1 MNALYKWYQGFSGI
15 IFILISW
22 LVSGFPLWLSI
33 TLTIWGVLK
42 ILFDFIKIARRE
54 IENEKQTNDEMRS
67 RCKRSNG

>member
-1 MNALYKWYQGFSGI
+1 MISGI

-67 RCKRSNG
+67 RCKRSNI

>member
-1 MNALYKWYQGFSGI
+1 MISGI

-54 IENEKQTNDEMRS
+54 IENEQIKKNNVEKT
-67 RCKRSNG
+67 

>member
-1 MNALYKWYQGFSGI
+1 MISGI

-67 RCKRSNG
+67 CRKRKNG

>member
-1 MNALYKWYQGFSGI
+1 MISGI

-67 RCKRSNG
+67 RCKCKNG